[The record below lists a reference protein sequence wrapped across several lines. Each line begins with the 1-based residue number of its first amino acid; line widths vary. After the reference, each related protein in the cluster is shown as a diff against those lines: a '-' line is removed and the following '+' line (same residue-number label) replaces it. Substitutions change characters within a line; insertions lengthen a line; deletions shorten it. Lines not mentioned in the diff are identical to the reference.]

1 MILKDFFAD
10 KQLKPSAKIKVLR
23 QHVCENPSIIDE
35 LLSFAENSKHAI
47 KASCLEAIKFAT
59 QTQPEIANQNCFHF
73 IERSLA

>member
-10 KQLKPSAKIKVLR
+10 KQLKPSAKIKVMR